1 MLSLSQLPLATAL
14 ASTSVSCPTVCLKLD
29 ILRYRELLHAFFY
42 HVRFFVFEGLCL
54 ELRGLLVDRGEELT
68 LA

>member
-1 MLSLSQLPLATAL
+1 MLSSSHTPLATAL
-14 ASTSVSCPTVCLKLD
+14 ASTSVSSSTVCLKLD
-29 ILRYRELLHAFFY
+29 ILRHCELLHAFFH

-54 ELRGLLVDRGEELT
+54 ELRRLLVDRAKELT